1 MKINF
6 NVGEGR
12 KEDGGEGGRKKE
24 GAGGKVGSGAH
35 PNWAI
40 FVAIYE
46 S

>member
-1 MKINF
+1 M
-6 NVGEGR
+6 R
-12 KEDGGEGGRKKE
+12 EGGKERGRRGGGGKKE